1 MTELGPGHEFD
12 LIRRMQDRWG
22 SLAVGIGDDAA
33 VIQPPS
39 GEQLVVSIDTAV
51 ENVHFRRAW
60 LSLREIAYRAV
71 TAALSDLAAMAATP
85 RGILVALTLP
95 PPDARDSVTDLADGI
110 GDAVQA
116 ADTVVVGGNLARGEP
131 LTLTTTVIGST
142 AKPLTRK
149 GAKHGD
155 LLYVTGR
162 LGGPRA
168 ALRVLEGGATLSK
181 ELRARFAHP
190 ESRVAAARWLAVRGA
205 TAAIDI
211 SDGLAAD
218 AAHLAA
224 ASEAELEIQVDR
236 VPIFR
241 GATENDALSGGEEYE
256 LLVAAR
262 GPIAESDFTTQFKS
276 SLTLVGRVLD
286 GPRGV
291 RFTRRGE
298 RVAAPMG
305 YDHFSV

>member
-12 LIRRMQDRWG
+12 LIRKMLDRWG
-22 SLAVGIGDDAA
+22 NLAVGIGDDAA
-33 VIQPPS
+33 VIQPPG

-85 RGILVALTLP
+85 RGVLVALTL
-95 PPDARDSVTDLADGI
+95 PDARDSVTDLADGI

-116 ADTVVVGGNLARGEP
+116 AGTVVVGGNLARGEP

-162 LGGPRA
+162 LGGPHA
-168 ALRVLEGGATLSK
+168 ALRVLEGGAPLSK

-190 ESRVAAARWLAVRGA
+190 ESRVAAARWLAARGA

-224 ASEAELEIQVDR
+224 ASDAELEIQVDR

-241 GATENDALSGGEEYE
+241 GATESDALSGGEEYE

-276 SLTLVGRVLD
+276 PLTLVGRVLD

-298 RVAAPMG
+298 RVAAPSG
-305 YDHFSV
+305 YDHFSP